1 MTITIPRWS
10 MWLALAVIFGAAI
23 YGVIIPLAEIAWDM
37 NYPVHHDLP
46 PCTLAVAEKCR

>member
-10 MWLALAVIFGAAI
+10 MWLALAVLFGVLMV
-23 YGVIIPLAEIAWDM
+23 GVVIPLAEIAWDI

-46 PCTLAVAEKCR
+46 PCMRAVAEHCR